1 MILQKIKNM
10 SSLFLTYHIVSL
22 TITVN
27 HIATSPQQKK
37 SKKNSIQ
44 VYLADKKIPGSKS
57 WDFCGT
63 SPGNSKAQ
71 IPFPAR
77 PIKRPY
83 LPYFGFNR
91 GFE

>member
-1 MILQKIKNM
+1 M

-27 HIATSPQQKK
+27 HIATSPQQKNQ
-37 SKKNSIQ
+37 KKIQ
-44 VYLADKKIPGSKS
+44 FRFTWQTKKIPGSRS
-57 WDFCGT
+57 WDFGGT
-63 SPGNSKAQ
+63 SPGNHAAQ

-91 GFE
+91 GFG